1 MTLNKRW
8 EEMFGVHPANTDSVG
23 HHSYIDNLGFIKD
36 CPSLQEELKQQ
47 RHGHMN
53 YETNL
58 KDHSHDELVGLIKQM
73 DISAKDAAKQ
83 IEHKAGI
90 EQHLRSALHVMHGKE
105 LLVKTALRDLFEYA
119 DLGLYNRDEMDMDD
133 E

>member
-8 EEMFGVHPANTDSVG
+8 EEMILGKREPVG
-23 HHSYIDNLGFIKD
+23 HHSYIGDLGFIKD

-47 RHGHMN
+47 RHGYMN
-53 YETNL
+53 YEVNL
-58 KDHSHDELVGLIKQM
+58 KDYSRNELVGLIKQM

-83 IEHKAGI
+83 IEHKACV
-90 EQHLRSALHVMHGKE
+90 EQNLRSALDVMHGKE
-105 LLVKTALRDLFEYA
+105 LLVKSALRDLIEYA
-119 DLGLYNRDEMDMDD
+119 DLGLYNRDEDMGD